1 MKIKLNDKFHGKNS
15 DFVGLG
21 FVKSCDELVIGI
33 EPPLLEVMTP
43 LSNPLLLKKL
53 WKIIIRKMKT

>member
-43 LSNPLLLKKL
+43 LPNK
-53 WKIIIRKMKT
+53 